1 MPASWQYNWEHLEA
15 KPLKIYVPLVAFLC
29 YSKVMDILSYH
40 DLYSRNIKSR
50 KIRTGPE
57 SDLVDSFLDS
67 YQNLLNDSGYELSVL
82 IEPFMEIGY
91 PDIVAVSWDK
101 QIFKHFNEKRFN
113 INKLDIKLLNHL
125 SLNSN
130 KTADDLNRELGFDTR
145 TIRSSLSRLEE
156 ADLVLESSSVFEAK
170 PLGDIFAPKKVIAI
184 EAKISNWKDA
194 FQQAQLNH
202 WFSSESYVL
211 FPGLEAREELL
222 EYSQNSRVGLFMGL
236 KGNFNKLTS
245 FSENEIPR
253 SYGSWYLNEL
263 LYRVAHV

>member
-1 MPASWQYNWEHLEA
+1 MQGLFW
-15 KPLKIYVPLVAFLC
+15 
-29 YSKVMDILSYH
+29 YSKDMDIFSYQDLS
-40 DLYSRNIKSR
+40 SKNIKSR
-50 KIRTGPE
+50 KILKGPE
-57 SDLVDSFLDS
+57 SDLVDSFLNN
-67 YQNLLNDSGYELSVL
+67 YQNLFSESGYELSIL

-101 QIFKHFNEKRFN
+101 QVFKNFNEKRLG

-125 SLNSN
+125 SLNNN
-130 KTADDLNRELGFDTR
+130 KTPFDLSRELGFDVK
-145 TIRSSLSRLEE
+145 TIGSSLSRLEQ
-156 ADLVLESSSVFEAK
+156 ADLVWEGRSEFHAK

-222 EYSQNSRVGLFMGL
+222 ECSRNSRVGLFMGL
-236 KGNFNKLTS
+236 KGNFNKLTG

-263 LYRVAHV
+263 LYRVAHI